1 MRRAV
6 LVAWLTLTVAAAV
19 VAILQFRIDNSVG
32 VWFATDDPA
41 LADYRRFLDDFGQRE
56 WTVVALRR
64 KPAPDALIRADRDAM
79 VSRLERMEHVH
90 RVLSVSDFPQTS
102 ELARRFLK
110 PDLHIP
116 YEALLLWV
124 TNDIDTAD
132 GYRENLV
139 AGIRSVA
146 VDYPTVAQVHV
157 AGTAVINGELN
168 RAARRDML
176 LFFPA
181 VSLFVFLL
189 GIVLF
194 RNLRDTAV
202 LISVSLGTVIVTQ
215 GLLIGVGYPLNM
227 ITIMLPT
234 VLIALSVADAIH
246 LIHAFHR
253 AHASAGESRAAAGQA
268 VRAIAWPCAG
278 TTLTTMAGFL
288 AFAGSSVL
296 PVFQLAVFASF
307 GIALAWVLTM
317 TGAPLLMSVLWEN
330 ARRPEPPAAR
340 LGSAL
345 LDRWAGWLRRR
356 PGWIAASF
364 ALGGFS
370 LVGLTALEA
379 DTDYVRFF
387 RSDTRVPR
395 DYRAL
400 EEAGLPQNP
409 LNLVIQLPPGEQ
421 LPTYR
426 EPLQEFARRL
436 ETLAGVRAV
445 LSPFLLSA
453 SPEALGDRAAN
464 LGGMVSRQADQ
475 VQLIVMMDYP
485 SSQRLFALLSRIRGL
500 AREVLP
506 HGLQLVPT
514 GTSLLWANMDDGVI
528 RTQKESL
535 FIVCVVCFVILLV
548 LFRSIGL
555 SVLGLALSLYP
566 VAMVLGLMGLLGIPV
581 NMATVLI
588 AGIAVGL
595 AVDDTIH
602 FVIAYQESRRRNED
616 RPTASREAMVGVGL
630 RMVMT
635 SVILVGAFAG
645 MGFSDFMPT
654 SQFGL
659 LSSLTII
666 LALTADLALLP
677 VLLASPSRVTSRLP
691 GTDAGRVPLLRGHHD
706 CYRYDESMDR
716 LHELRGVLPT
726 EARRSARE
734 LGTQRRVQPGPR
746 LLSVPPRRGRT

>member
-56 WTVVALRR
+56 WTVVALQRE
-64 KPAPDALIRADRDAM
+64 PAPDALIRADREAM
-79 VSRLERMEHVH
+79 VSRLRQMEHVH

-110 PDLHIP
+110 PDPHSP
-116 YEALLLWV
+116 YEALLLWI
-124 TNDIDTAD
+124 TNDIDTVD
-132 GYRENLV
+132 GYREDLV
-139 AGIRSVA
+139 AGIRAVA

-176 LFFPA
+176 LFFPT

-215 GLLIGVGYPLNM
+215 GFLIGVGYPLNM

-253 AHASAGESRAAAGQA
+253 AHASAGDSRAAAGQA

-278 TTLTTMAGFL
+278 TTLTTIAGFL

-296 PVFQLAVFASF
+296 PVFQLALFASF

-317 TGAPLLMSVLWEN
+317 TGAPLLLSLLWEN

-345 LDRWAGWLRRR
+345 LDRWATWLRRHPR
-356 PGWIAASF
+356 WIAASF
-364 ALGGFS
+364 ALGGIL

-379 DTDYVRFF
+379 DTDYVKFF

-400 EEAGLPQNP
+400 EEAGL
-409 LNLVIQLPPGEQ
+409 
-421 LPTYR
+421 R

-436 ETLAGVRAV
+436 DTLAGVRAV
-445 LSPFLLSA
+445 LSPFLPSA
-453 SPEALGDRAAN
+453 SPEALGNRAAD

-475 VQLIVMMDYP
+475 VQVIVMMDYP
-485 SSQRLFALLSRIRGL
+485 SSQRLFALLPRIRGL
-500 AREVLP
+500 AGEVLP

-535 FIVCVVCFVILLV
+535 IIVCVVCFVILLV

-602 FVIAYQESRRRNED
+602 FVIGYQESRRRNQD
-616 RPTASREAMVGVGL
+616 RATASREAMVGVGL

-666 LALTADLALLP
+666 LALAADLALLP
-677 VLLASPSRVTSRLP
+677 VLLASLPRVTLRLP
-691 GTDAGRVPLLRGHHD
+691 GTDAGRVPSLRGHHD
-706 CYRYDESMDR
+706 CYRYDGSMDR

-734 LGTQRRVQPGPR
+734 LGTRRRVQPGPR
-746 LLSVPPRRGRT
+746 RLSVPPRRRRT